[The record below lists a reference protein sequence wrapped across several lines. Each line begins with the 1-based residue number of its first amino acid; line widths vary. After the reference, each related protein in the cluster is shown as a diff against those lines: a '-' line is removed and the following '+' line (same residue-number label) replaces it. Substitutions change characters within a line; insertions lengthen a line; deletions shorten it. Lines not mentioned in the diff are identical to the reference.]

1 LARDLAPGGEVDNR
15 EILVGCDDHIDV
27 GELDGKAADRRPRA
41 RGSLQELVPSA
52 DRVLCPWDI
61 HRDLNLGS
69 EELSQ
74 QTGVIGLGNQAFVG
88 GEGSHLGQ
96 FAQTLANH
104 RFRAGKE
111 DVPAP
116 EPEGDKSAHHHAAEY
131 PFAHNRS
138 LPTME

>member
-1 LARDLAPGGEVDNR
+1 MFNEPIALDFDHAHFQLLHVRFSLARDLAPGGEVDNR
-15 EILVGCDDHIDV
+15 GILVGCDDHIDV

-104 RFRAGKE
+104 RFRAFPRE
-111 DVPAP
+111 
-116 EPEGDKSAHHHAAEY
+116 
-131 PFAHNRS
+131 
-138 LPTME
+138 